1 MIYLDNSAT
10 TYPKPDIVY
19 DAINYASRN
28 IAFNAGRGTYKKAN
42 EATNLITLAREK
54 IGDLVNCSSE
64 NVVFLSSATE
74 SLNLIIN
81 GLRIKDNDNVYISPF
96 EHNAIIRPLYN
107 LKEKINFNIHILPFE
122 EKTWQIKNDVLIN
135 MFARNKPNFIFL
147 SQVSNVTGFIAPYQE
162 IFKKGKEYGSIN
174 ILDSAQSFGILNPN
188 KAYVDFIIFAGH
200 KSLYASLGVAGFIN
214 VNDYKLD
221 VIKSGGNGSYSLN
234 PKMPENTYRRYES
247 GTPNIIAIYSL
258 IKSIEWLKDNNVLS
272 HEIELVKYCLE
283 KMREIDKIKVYMP
296 PIDKNLGII
305 SFNVDGYTPDEVG
318 DILSD
323 EFDICVRT
331 GYHCSPLVHEFIGTK
346 ELGGTVRV
354 SFGAFNTKKDIDAL
368 ISALET
374 L

>member
-42 EATNLITLAREK
+42 EAMNLITLAREK

-135 MFARNKPNFIFL
+135 MFARNTPNFIFL
-147 SQVSNVTGFIAPYQE
+147 SHVSNVTGFIAPYQE

-174 ILDSAQSFGILNPN
+174 ILDSAQSFGVLNPN
-188 KAYVDFIIFAGH
+188 KAYIDFIIFAGH

-221 VIKSGGNGSYSLN
+221 IIKSGGNGSYSLN

-272 HEIELVKYCLE
+272 HEIVLVKYCLE
-283 KMREIDKIKVYMP
+283 KMREIDKIKIYMP

-305 SFNVDGYTPDEVG
+305 SFNVDGYSPDEVG

-346 ELGGTVRV
+346 ELGGTIRV
-354 SFGAFNTKKDIDAL
+354 SFGAFNTKEDIDAL

>member
-28 IAFNAGRGTYKKAN
+28 IAFNAGRGAYRKAN
-42 EATNLITLAREK
+42 EAENIISLARK
-54 IGDLVNCSSE
+54 KVGDLVKCNSE

-74 SLNLIIN
+74 ALNLIIN
-81 GLRIKDNDNVYISPF
+81 GLGIKENDNVYISPF

-107 LKEKINFNIHILPFE
+107 LKEKINFNMYILPFE
-122 EKTWQIKNDVLIN
+122 EKNWQIKEEVLIN
-135 MFARNKPNFIFL
+135 MFARNKPNYIFL
-147 SQVSNVTGFIAPYQE
+147 SQVSNVTGFIVPYQE

-174 ILDSAQSFGILNPN
+174 VLDSAQSFGVLNPN
-188 KAYVDFIIFAGH
+188 KLNVDFIIFAGH

-221 VIKSGGNGSYSLN
+221 VIKSGGNGSHSLN
-234 PKMPENTYRRYES
+234 HKMPDNTYRRYES
-247 GTPNIIAIYSL
+247 GTLNIIAIYSL
-258 IKSIEWLKDNNVLS
+258 IKSIEWLQVNNVLS
-272 HEIELVKYCLE
+272 HDNELVKYCLE
-283 KMREIDKIKVYMP
+283 KMNKVDKIKVYMP

-305 SFNVDGYTPDEVG
+305 SFNIDGYSPDEVG
-318 DILSD
+318 NILSD

-331 GYHCSPLVHEFIGTK
+331 GYHCSPLVHDLIKTK

-354 SFGAFNTKKDIDAL
+354 SFGAFNTKEDVDAL
-368 ISALET
+368 INALES